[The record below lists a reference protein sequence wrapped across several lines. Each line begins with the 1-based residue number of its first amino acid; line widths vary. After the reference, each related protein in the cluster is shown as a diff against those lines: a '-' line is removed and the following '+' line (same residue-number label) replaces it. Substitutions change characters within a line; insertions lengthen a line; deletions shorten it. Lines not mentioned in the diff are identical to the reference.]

1 LQSLCHPSDEILGYA
16 FIQKNKGGD
25 IMSHSQR
32 RAYFDNAKFLLMILV
47 VFSHLLQPFI
57 GDHKVYHDLYYF
69 IFTFHMPAFVFLAGY
84 FAKPPTEGARV
95 RNLIKKFLLPYVFF
109 QIFYTVYYWLIG
121 LEESVTIQLLHP
133 QWALWFLLSMFFW
146 QLSLVLFQKM
156 SARKAI
162 LLSVLLSIFA
172 GYLPF
177 LDQVLT
183 LQRTFVFLPF
193 FIIGFYFP
201 KNEMQFLQGTR
212 MKKISLLFLPI
223 IYLFIACFH
232 GMNKYMVFGSKP
244 YEDYLSYPL
253 FGGPLRGVFFVIG
266 LLGILGFLRLVP
278 RQQLFFTKW
287 GKNTLLVYLLQGIFI
302 KGLRALAITELD
314 LSLLG
319 FMTLIVA
326 SVLLTILLA
335 SRPVRQF
342 YGRFEEGISFVLL
355 GLGIFMIAN

>member
-1 LQSLCHPSDEILGYA
+1 
-16 FIQKNKGGD
+16 
-25 IMSHSQR
+25 MSHSPR
-32 RAYFDNAKFLLMILV
+32 TAYFDNAKFLLMVLV

-57 GDHKVYHDLYYF
+57 GDHKFYHDLYYF

-84 FAKPPTEGARV
+84 FAKPLTKGSKV
-95 RNLIKKFLLPYVFF
+95 RDLVKKFLLPYVFF
-109 QIFYTVYYWLIG
+109 QLFYTVYYWVIG
-121 LEESVTIQLLHP
+121 LDASLNIQLLNP

-146 QLSLVLFQKM
+146 QLSLVFFQKM
-156 SARKAI
+156 TARKAI

-177 LDQVLT
+177 INQVLT

-212 MKKISLLFLPI
+212 IKKISLVFLPI
-223 IYLFIACFH
+223 IYLFIALFH

-266 LLGILGFLRLVP
+266 LLGIIGFLRLVP

-302 KGLRALAITELD
+302 KGLRALAITELN

-319 FMTLIVA
+319 FMALIVV

-342 YGRFEEGISFVLL
+342 YARFEEGISFVLL